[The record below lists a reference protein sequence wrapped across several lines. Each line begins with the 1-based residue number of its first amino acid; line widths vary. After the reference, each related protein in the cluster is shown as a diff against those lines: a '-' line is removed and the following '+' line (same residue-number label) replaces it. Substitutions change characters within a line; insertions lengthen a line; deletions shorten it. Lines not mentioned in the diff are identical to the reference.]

1 MTKFIEYTDRQG
13 CRSLV
18 SINLVDTVA
27 DNNKTIILSVN
38 KESITLA
45 IAYETFTAWIKD
57 GDKSPILSAG
67 TAL

>member
-1 MTKFIEYTDRQG
+1 M
-13 CRSLV
+13 SL
-18 SINLVDTVA
+18 NLVDTVA